1 MSSYFSSH
9 LPLRKFTKAN
19 QVFKHVYD
27 DHVFGPPST
36 PIMSCL
42 WGSNEGTGPGCQSK
56 RPRLSLLTHLQ
67 VSILHSTRLLAKH
80 CENC

>member
-1 MSSYFSSH
+1 M
-9 LPLRKFTKAN
+9 
-19 QVFKHVYD
+19 FKHVYD

-36 PIMSCL
+36 PIMNCL

-67 VSILHSTRLLAKH
+67 VSNIFSSLDQSVLSLL
-80 CENC
+80 ENLSPGGN